1 MEVDNYLAFETRHR
15 YRFNFG
21 VPVVDTGVDLGS
33 NCQGIIST
41 SPYATTAPLSTHC
54 KPYLTRPSPET

>member
-1 MEVDNYLAFETRHR
+1 VIETRHR

-21 VPVVDTGVDLGS
+21 LLDSGVDLGS

-41 SPYATTAPLSTHC
+41 STTPTLHSRC
-54 KPYLTRPSPET
+54 IPYLTRHPRRYNLEEKEDST